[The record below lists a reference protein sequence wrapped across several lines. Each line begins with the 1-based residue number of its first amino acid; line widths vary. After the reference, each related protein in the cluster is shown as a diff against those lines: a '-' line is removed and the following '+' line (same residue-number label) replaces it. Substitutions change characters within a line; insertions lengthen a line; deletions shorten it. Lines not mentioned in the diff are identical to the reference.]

1 VSRRLVLSTLA
12 VVIVVVILLGVPLG
26 VAMRNAI
33 DSSAHERVR
42 RDAQGLLDTVEVRAE
57 LGEPINAASL
67 GRYVSSERFARVVL
81 PATGDSIDIH
91 TEPREPNPIV
101 ARLTGPQGEVVT
113 VMESRGEVAAQTR
126 RAWFLILIEALFAV
140 GTAGALAALQAR
152 SLTRPLVEL
161 AETAE
166 QIGSSDGRRR
176 RHRRYG
182 LREVDRVAEVL
193 DRSAERIARILGAE
207 RQFASHASHQLR
219 TPLTALSMRLEEIQA
234 SNDLDTVREEAAVAL
249 TQVERLTDVVHQ
261 LLTYQRSP
269 GQGPAEMVDVDKVVQ
284 QQIDEWRPA
293 YDKAGR
299 RLQLV
304 GIPGLLARATPGSVS
319 QVVATLV
326 ENALV
331 HGGGTVT
338 IRTRTVGGSVVV
350 EVTDEGPGVPEE
362 LGQRVFEQAVSS
374 RSSTG
379 LGLALAR
386 DLAQVDGARLELVQQ
401 RPAVFAL
408 FLGAPEEEPDET

>member
-1 VSRRLVLSTLA
+1 LSTLA
-12 VVIVVVILLGVPLG
+12 VVVVVVILLGVPLG

-33 DSSAHERVR
+33 DSSAHESVR
-42 RDAQGLLDTVEVRAE
+42 RDAQGLLSTVEVRAE
-57 LGEPINAASL
+57 LAEPIDAANL
-67 GRYVSSERFARVVL
+67 DRYVSGDRFARIVL
-81 PATGDSIDIH
+81 PATSRPIDIG
-91 TEPREPNPIV
+91 TEPKERDAIV
-101 ARLTGPQGEVVT
+101 AKLTGPQGHIVT
-113 VMESRGEVAAQTR
+113 VMESRDRANAQIR
-126 RAWFLILIEALFAV
+126 RAWLLILVEAFFAV

-161 AETAE
+161 AETAD
-166 QIGSSDGRRR
+166 QIGSGDSPPR

-182 LREVDRVAEVL
+182 LTEVDRVADVL

-219 TPLTALSMRLEEIQA
+219 TPLTALSMRLEEIQTA
-234 SNDLDTVREEAAVAL
+234 DDLDVVHEEATVAL
-249 TQVERLTDVVHQ
+249 AQVERLTDVVHQ

-269 GQGPAEMVDVDKVVQ
+269 GQGPAEMVDVDKLVQ

-293 YDKAGR
+293 YDKARR

-304 GIPGLLARATPGSVS
+304 GIPGLLTRATPGSVS

-350 EVTDEGPGVPEE
+350 EVTDEGPGVSEE

-374 RSSTG
+374 LSSTG

-386 DLAQVDGARLELVQQ
+386 DLAQADGARLELVQQ

-408 FLGAPEEEPDET
+408 FLGTPEEEYD

>member
-1 VSRRLVLSTLA
+1 VSKRLVLSTLA

-33 DSSAHERVR
+33 DSSAAERVR

-57 LGEPINAASL
+57 LGEPIDEQSL
-67 GRYVSSERFARVVL
+67 RRYVADKRFARVVL
-81 PATGDSIDIH
+81 PATGKSITIG
-91 TEPREPNPIV
+91 TEPKEDNPIV

-113 VMESRGEVAAQTR
+113 VMESRSEVAAQTR
-126 RAWFLILIEALFAV
+126 RAWLLILIEAFFAV

-161 AETAE
+161 ADAAE
-166 QIGSSDGRRR
+166 QLGSNDGRRR

-182 LREVDRVAEVL
+182 LPEVDRVADVL
-193 DRSAERIARILGAE
+193 DRSSDRIARILGAE
-207 RQFASHASHQLR
+207 RQFAAHASHQLR
-219 TPLTALSMRLEEIQA
+219 TPLTALSMRLEEIA
-234 SNDLDTVREEAAVAL
+234 ESNDLDSVREEAAVAL
-249 TQVERLTDVVHQ
+249 SQVERLTDVVHQ

-269 GQGPAEMVDVDKVVQ
+269 SQDPAELVDVDKVVQ

-293 YDKAGR
+293 YEKEGR

-304 GIPGLLARATPGSVS
+304 GIPGLFARATPGSVS

-331 HGGGTVT
+331 HGDGTVT

-386 DLAQVDGARLELVQQ
+386 DLAQADGARLELVQQ

-408 FLGAPEEEPDET
+408 FLAVPDEEESA